1 MSDEVTIPYETKF
14 EDGSEITSYL
24 AIGVAEGFETKNG
37 NTDTIR
43 AWSYICGKR
52 LYIGLQ
58 GWFGRNIHSM
68 IEAGMFDVNGKVNWD
83 VIEER
88 INT

>member
-43 AWSYICGKR
+43 AWSYICGKG
-52 LYIGLQ
+52 LHNALQ
-58 GWFGRNIHSM
+58 GWFGRTISD
-68 IEAGMFDVNGKVNWD
+68 IIDEGLLDSNGKVNWD
-83 VIEER
+83 TYNELSNR
-88 INT
+88 